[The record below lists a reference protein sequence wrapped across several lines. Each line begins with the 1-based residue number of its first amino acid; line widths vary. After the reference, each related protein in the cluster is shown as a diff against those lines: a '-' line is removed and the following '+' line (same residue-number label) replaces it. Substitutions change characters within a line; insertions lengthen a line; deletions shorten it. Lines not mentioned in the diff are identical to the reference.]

1 MKRILVV
8 DDESISRRLL
18 KALLE
23 PLGYEVTLASNGEE
37 ALEYFKGYPFSFVL
51 MDFNMP
57 KMDGLK
63 ATDKIRRLEK
73 KPNAYIV
80 GLTAWQDQSRLEE
93 GIKAGMNLV
102 CLKPITV
109 ELMNKICQE
118 YKINSQKSKGYTISC
133 SNEYSEAG
141 FF

>member
-8 DDESISRRLL
+8 DDESLSRRLL

-37 ALEYFKGYPFSFVL
+37 ALEYFKASPFSFVL

-63 ATDKIRRLEK
+63 ATGEIRRLEK
-73 KPNAYIV
+73 QSNAYIV
-80 GLTAWQDQSRLEE
+80 GLTACQDEARLEE
-93 GIKAGMNLV
+93 GLKVGMNLV

-109 ELMNKICQE
+109 ELVNKICQHHTIE
-118 YKINSQKSKGYTISC
+118 FPGSKGCVVPY
-133 SNEYSEAG
+133 SN
-141 FF
+141 F

>member
-37 ALEYFKGYPFSFVL
+37 ALEYFKEYPFSFVL

-57 KMDGLK
+57 KMDGVK
-63 ATDKIRRLEK
+63 ATEKIRRLEK

-118 YKINSQKSKGYTISC
+118 YKINSQKSKEYTISC
-133 SNEYSEAG
+133 SNEYIEAG

>member
-8 DDESISRRLL
+8 DDESLSRRLL

-37 ALEYFKGYPFSFVL
+37 AFQYFKAYPFSFVL

-63 ATDKIRRLEK
+63 ATREIRRLEK
-73 KPNAYIV
+73 QPNAYIV
-80 GLTAWQDQSRLEE
+80 GLTACQDEARLEE
-93 GIKAGMNLV
+93 GLKVGMNLV

-109 ELMNKICQE
+109 ELVNKIFQHH
-118 YKINSQKSKGYTISC
+118 KSKLQEEKGSKVSC
-133 SNEYSEAG
+133 SN
-141 FF
+141 F